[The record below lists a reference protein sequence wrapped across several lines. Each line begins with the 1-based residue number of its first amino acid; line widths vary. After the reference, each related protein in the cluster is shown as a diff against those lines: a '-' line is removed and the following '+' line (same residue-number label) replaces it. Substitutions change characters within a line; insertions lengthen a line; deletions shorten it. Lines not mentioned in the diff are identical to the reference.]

1 MLRRIRWKA
10 VVVGAVVAYLL
21 AMLFGLV
28 NATKFAIDL
37 EYTLAG
43 VKTAGGVTRGT
54 TQQWALLN
62 WLSLVT
68 AGFTSFMAL
77 FVGGCVAGRMTG
89 ISGGLNGTMASV
101 LSMLLL
107 YLAPMAAF
115 IARNG
120 AGAVSSIFSSENVS
134 MGMVSGPFFLVVAIS
149 AGYLG
154 ESWVGAF
161 TRLPSEVGVEVL
173 RQDRGVLDQLRAIKS
188 PRLR

>member
-28 NATKFAIDL
+28 NVTKFVIDL

-62 WLSLVT
+62 WLSLFT

-107 YLAPMAAF
+107 YLAPMAGF
-115 IARNG
+115 IARHG

-154 ESWVGAF
+154 GKLGRHLHPA
-161 TRLPSEVGVEVL
+161 SEQGGG
-173 RQDRGVLDQLRAIKS
+173 RGVATG
-188 PRLR
+188 